1 MKKIVFLAVFTG
13 YSLLLGACTTTP
25 KTVPEVAVVAPQ
37 PGAERWYGD
46 ALYLPEGSP
55 IVLSARPQALIQ
67 GLVELADWASDPEL
81 YADKTGPNISP
92 LFVLDRL
99 FGDDI
104 TRTAA
109 WARYGLDTKRTV
121 YFGFAAASVD
131 ALRFVDEIEAALS
144 TKIGAGTTPLLEAL
158 SLEKLTP
165 GLHSEILRRTAG
177 IQPSIA
183 ARIVIPAL
191 DPGALVGFI
200 EHQALIFG
208 WVRVSPEDAEPLN
221 IGVLGRAYTHPDFE
235 MPAFSMR
242 VVNDVVLVDGV
253 VLGPQGSSVIAES
266 GQGQLA
272 ALKTWLE
279 GSKAG
284 RPSAPRIIKDTDLAI
299 GLDTLEASR
308 LVRLRGYQ
316 RALAMVSRVDAKK
329 RDDMLLFGLRET
341 LMSARAWE
349 LRADEL
355 PGVAYSL
362 TVGAQ
367 ESTEALEF
375 EMTMFT
381 SPTAERV
388 VVPPSTV
395 GLRIH
400 DQGLGASFSLA
411 PFNDEAWKKLVSIA
425 DPAQTLDILDSG
437 DSDPVLFNLAL
448 PRLILVILGN
458 LVSAG
463 PNSLNPISEIVSAVP
478 SLERVEFVWVGDA
491 IDAQR
496 KLVLLAT
503 FLPGVSSADRIASS
517 AHLATF
523 AASLAGLERS
533 PTPLWIGVEP
543 SPIGLVNA
551 PGHAVMT
558 DEYLLLGI
566 GLEAAELEAE
576 RSLLV
581 ADSETYAVHFRAEPS
596 TWIPLLS
603 QFPIQSL
610 MKFDG
615 ATLAQRLGPVE
626 VTMAPEIEG
635 KTQSL
640 RWRIQWKRPPRL

>member
-13 YSLLLGACTTTP
+13 YGLLLGACSTTP
-25 KTVPEVAVVAPQ
+25 AAVPETAVVAVQ
-37 PGAERWYGD
+37 PGSERWSGD
-46 ALYLPEGSP
+46 ALYLSEGSP
-55 IVLSARPQALIQ
+55 IVLSARPHALIQ
-67 GLVELADWASDPEL
+67 GLLELADWAADPEL
-81 YADKTGPNISP
+81 YADKTGPDISP

-109 WARYGLDTKRTV
+109 WARYGLDTKRTM
-121 YFGFAAASVD
+121 YFGISGMSADSM
-131 ALRFVDEIEAALS
+131 RFVDEVEAALS
-144 TKIGAGTTPLLEAL
+144 TKIGAGTTPLLDAM
-158 SLEKLTP
+158 SSEKLLP
-165 GLHSEILRRTAG
+165 GLHSEVLRRTAG
-177 IQPSIA
+177 IEPSIA
-183 ARIVIPAL
+183 ARIVVPAL

-208 WVRVSPEDAEPLN
+208 WVRVSPEDAEPLKMG
-221 IGVLGRAYTHPDFE
+221 ILGRAYTHPDSE
-235 MPAFSMR
+235 IPAFSMR
-242 VVNDVVLVDGV
+242 VVNDVVLIDGV
-253 VLGPQGSSVIAES
+253 VLGPQHSSVTGES
-266 GQGQLA
+266 ERAQLA
-272 ALKTWLE
+272 KLKTWLE
-279 GSKAG
+279 KSKAG
-284 RPSAPRIIKDTDLAI
+284 RPSAPRIVQDTDLAI
-299 GLDTLEASR
+299 GLDTVEASR

-362 TVGAQ
+362 TVGA
-367 ESTEALEF
+367 EDSMDALEF

-395 GLRIH
+395 GLRIN

-478 SLERVEFVWVGDA
+478 SLERVEFAWVGEA
-491 IDAQR
+491 IGVQR

-503 FLPGVSSADRIASS
+503 FLPGVSSGDRVASS

-523 AASLAGLERS
+523 AASLAGMERS
-533 PTPLWIGVEP
+533 PEPLWIGLEP

-558 DEYLLLGI
+558 DEYVLLGI
-566 GLEAAELEAE
+566 GLEATELEAE
-576 RSLLV
+576 KALLV
-581 ADSETYAVHFRAEPS
+581 ANSQNYAVHFRAEPS

>member
-13 YSLLLGACTTTP
+13 YGLLLGGCSTTP
-25 KTVPEVAVVAPQ
+25 APVPETAVVAVQ
-37 PGAERWYGD
+37 PGSERWSGD

-55 IVLSARPQALIQ
+55 IVLSARPHALIQ
-67 GLVELADWASDPEL
+67 GLLELANWASDPEL
-81 YADKTGPNISP
+81 YADKTGPDISP

-121 YFGFAAASVD
+121 YFGLSGSSVD
-131 ALRFVDEIEAALS
+131 SLRFVDEIEAALS
-144 TKIGAGTTPLLEAL
+144 TKIGAGTTPLLDAL
-158 SLEKLTP
+158 SAEKLAP
-165 GLHSEILRRTAG
+165 GLHSEVLRRTAG
-177 IQPSIA
+177 IQPTVS
-183 ARIVIPAL
+183 ARIVVPAL

-208 WVRVSPEDAEPLN
+208 WVRVSPEAAEPLKMG
-221 IGVLGRAYTHPDFE
+221 ILGRAYTHPDLE

-253 VLGPQGSSVIAES
+253 ILGPRSSSAVGES
-266 GQGQLA
+266 ELAQLA
-272 ALKTWLE
+272 ALKTWLLE
-279 GSKAG
+279 SKAG
-284 RPSAPRIIKDTDLAI
+284 RPSAPRIVQDADLAI

-316 RALAMVSRVDAKK
+316 RALSMVSRVDAKK

-341 LMSARAWE
+341 LMGARAWE

-362 TVGAQ
+362 TVGDEDSAD
-367 ESTEALEF
+367 ALEF

-388 VVPPSTV
+388 VVPPSSV
-395 GLRIH
+395 GLRIN

-425 DPAQTLDILDSG
+425 DPAETLDILDAG

-478 SLERVEFVWVGDA
+478 SLERVEFAWVGEA
-491 IDAQR
+491 IGVQR

-503 FLPGVSSADRIASS
+503 FLPGVSSGDRTAAS

-523 AASLAGLERS
+523 AASLAGMERS
-533 PTPLWIGVEP
+533 PEPLWIGSEP

-551 PGHAVMT
+551 PGYAVMT

-566 GLEAAELEAE
+566 GMEAAELEAE
-576 RSLLV
+576 RALLV
-581 ADSETYAVHFRAEPS
+581 ASDNYAVHFRAEPS